1 MDNLPL
7 TLGGKRRCQ
16 RSADGCRL
24 GADGRGD
31 LARYR
36 GPPGRAALARLG
48 GRALGAGK
56 YQAIRFDRPPLLPQ
70 TALPETGPH
79 VSTGPA
85 LLAGYQRPFPFAFVA
100 NDAVGGA
107 PTLQ

>member
-16 RSADGCRL
+16 RSAHRCRL
-24 GADGRGD
+24 GAYGGCD

-56 YQAIRFDRPPLLPQ
+56 YQAIRFDRPLS
-70 TALPETGPH
+70 G
-79 VSTGPA
+79 GPA
-85 LLAGYQRPFPFAFVA
+85 VGRGAIRERAG
-100 NDAVGGA
+100 
-107 PTLQ
+107 